1 MMQVQVNTAALKFVV
16 KEAKT
21 LLALKKLYELD
32 TEEKLL
38 EFETSI
44 IELENSLE
52 NLKHKIKVL
61 SPLDMGDK

>member
-52 NLKHKIKVL
+52 NLKNKIKVL